1 MSITQISGSLK
12 VVDRAQFT
20 FHEWNMDGMRLVRYN
35 LCSMADS
42 GSDRV
47 VGDKTEIVLSEIAED
62 GKEMTSDLLG

>member
-1 MSITQISGSLK
+1 
-12 VVDRAQFT
+12 
-20 FHEWNMDGMRLVRYN
+20 MDGMRLVRYN